1 MIQALA
7 NDCMECRGMDYE
19 SPAEIFADLCAKVEG
34 LRGANRC
41 AGCGKHS
48 AFWPVGQSPVLTPV
62 AEKDVP
68 QQANAPLCVPQ
79 GCANVLGQKFTI
91 KRNSTRQ

>member
-7 NDCMECRGMDYE
+7 NDCMESRGMDYE

-41 AGCGKHS
+41 AGCGKHPT
-48 AFWPVGQSPVLTPV
+48 FWPVGQSRCSRLLQRRMCRSRRMRRCAFPR
-62 AEKDVP
+62 DVP
-68 QQANAPLCVPQ
+68 MCWGKSLP
-79 GCANVLGQKFTI
+79 
-91 KRNSTRQ
+91 